1 MKNKFIR
8 ILSPITLLIVGVLDA
23 GTILFG
29 LYAVQKIIE
38 NQNLW
43 NILFSIIEFFAIIIA
58 ILVSKEVISNGIKL
72 NENEVEFT
80 GLDENNIFAYCDIE
94 KVETSKDTKASLKKN
109 FVDRYSSVIL
119 TLKDGNIVTIELGL
133 TTVKTLNKIKKEI
146 ESRII

>member
-8 ILSPITLLIVGVLDA
+8 ILSPITLLIIGVLDA

-29 LYAVQKIIE
+29 VCAVQKIIE
-38 NQNLW
+38 KQNLW
-43 NILFSIIEFFAIIIA
+43 NILFAIIEFFAIIIA
-58 ILVSKEVISNGIKL
+58 ILVSKEVVSNGIKL

-80 GLDENNIFAYCDIE
+80 GLDENNIFAYSDIE

-109 FVDRYSSVIL
+109 FVDRYSNVIL

-146 ESRII
+146 ESKII

>member
-8 ILSPITLLIVGVLDA
+8 ILSPITLLIIGVLDA

-29 LYAVQKIIE
+29 VYAVQKIIE
-38 NQNLW
+38 KQNLW
-43 NILFSIIEFFAIIIA
+43 NILFAIIEFFAIIIA
-58 ILVSKEVISNGIKL
+58 ILVSKEVVSNGIKL

-80 GLDENNIFAYCDIE
+80 GLDENNIFAYSDIE

-109 FVDRYSSVIL
+109 FVDRYSNVIL

-146 ESRII
+146 ESKII